1 MEVDLSDCNISE
13 DCQDEILSLLAIY
26 GDDLR
31 IEVSDTLVSLEMDIV
46 PYESEVKMTDQD
58 MRVCFCLGI
67 RVYLDRSLIDV
78 RKCKGLTNYRILE
91 IESLLN
97 RKISEESIFEVIVA
111 ARDTLSEMNMRPDGD
126 CSICLSSFGEIK
138 SLYKLNCY
146 HLYHNRCIF
155 RYLYEALIEIR
166 RQNTKLPDTHKLPEL
181 LYCPVCRHELNISF
195 DEILR
200 FKSFQYDHEKEME
213 ISDYFSQLAI
223 DRQKRFQI
231 NFNKQKSKGSHWTE
245 ETNCIIVRHGEQPS
259 DLPEESSNIDLQVHQ
274 AHPAPSSNTN
284 KNRSRNNY
292 RYRYKKRREHIQ
304 HSS

>member
-1 MEVDLSDCNISE
+1 
-13 DCQDEILSLLAIY
+13 
-26 GDDLR
+26 
-31 IEVSDTLVSLEMDIV
+31 
-46 PYESEVKMTDQD
+46 
-58 MRVCFCLGI
+58 
-67 RVYLDRSLIDV
+67 
-78 RKCKGLTNYRILE
+78 
-91 IESLLN
+91 
-97 RKISEESIFEVIVA
+97 
-111 ARDTLSEMNMRPDGD
+111 
-126 CSICLSSFGEIK
+126 
-138 SLYKLNCY
+138 
-146 HLYHNRCIF
+146 
-155 RYLYEALIEIR
+155 
-166 RQNTKLPDTHKLPEL
+166 
-181 LYCPVCRHELNISF
+181 
-195 DEILR
+195 
-200 FKSFQYDHEKEME
+200 ME